1 MEKFICCLCNKEIE
15 GYGNDPHPLETKNED
30 DECCDE
36 CNLAKVVP
44 ARMGI
49 YLNPKKEK
57 LQEKHEELRNIL
69 IKYGCQEHG
78 DVIIDDICSLFDY
91 PQTTVYYK
99 ED

>member
-1 MEKFICCLCNKEIE
+1 MEKFICCLCNKEVI

-44 ARMGI
+44 ARMEL
-49 YLNPKKEK
+49 YLNPE
-57 LQEKHEELRNIL
+57 
-69 IKYGCQEHG
+69 
-78 DVIIDDICSLFDY
+78 
-91 PQTTVYYK
+91 K